1 MPEIE
6 VWSAGR
12 RSEGKVFLDVDPTG
26 GDRGPG
32 VRGGVF
38 YNPAMVNNRDLSII
52 LVDTLFENGQLPGR
66 SISILD
72 GLCGSG
78 IRALRFARELS
89 CSREV
94 AIKGIDIDEASIR
107 TAREGCITNGVEVD
121 FQVDELNGHLIRNRH
136 SYVDVDPFGSPA
148 PFIRNA
154 ISSLLN
160 GGVLAV
166 TATDTAALTG
176 SLPRVARRRYDTQ
189 LHRTDFQHELSCRAL
204 LGNLTRTA
212 ASLERSVSPLFF
224 YTSDHFVRGYVKL
237 GRGAG
242 RTDGSLKNVG
252 YILLDDNGRVEV
264 IHRLEDITAV
274 DGSPKVL
281 GPLWVGPL
289 EDRNLVTGM
298 LSAMEGERFAYMRT
312 HKRIKSMLETA
323 QSENGLPPGG
333 YDTNAVASELRMSPP
348 RISSLME
355 ALKAK
360 GFGVSRS
367 RFSPTLVKT
376 DTPWKVFKRT
386 FIDIAE
392 GE

>member
-6 VWSAGR
+6 VRSASR
-12 RSEGKVFLDVDPTG
+12 ETEGKVILDVDPTG

-52 LVDTLFENGQLPGR
+52 LVDTLLENNHLPGR

-78 IRALRFARELS
+78 IRGLRFARELAGS
-89 CSREV
+89 GEV
-94 AIKGIDIDEASIR
+94 TIRGIDIDEASIR
-107 TAREGCITNGVEVD
+107 TAREGCTINGVDVD
-121 FQVDELNGHLIRNRH
+121 FQMEELNSPLIRNRY
-136 SYVDVDPFGSPA
+136 SYIDVDPFGSPV

-176 SLPRVARRRYDTQ
+176 SIPRVAKRRYDTQ

-204 LGNLTRTA
+204 LGSLTRTA

-224 YTSDHFVRGYVKL
+224 YTSDHFVRGYIKL

-242 RTDGSLKNVG
+242 RTDGSLRNVG
-252 YILLDDNGRVEV
+252 YILLDDNGHVEV
-264 IHRLEDITAV
+264 IHRLEDITNM
-274 DGSPKVL
+274 DGGGKVI
-281 GPLWVGPL
+281 GPIWVGPL
-289 EDRNLVTGM
+289 EDRDIVTEM
-298 LSAMEGERFAYMRT
+298 LGTMEGERFTYMET
-312 HKRIKSMLETA
+312 HKHIRSMLETA
-323 QSENGLPPGG
+323 LSENGLPPGG
-333 YDTNAVASELRMSPP
+333 YDTNAVASNLGKSPP
-348 RISSLME
+348 RIASLME
-355 ALKAK
+355 SLKAK
-360 GFGVSRS
+360 GFVVSRS
-367 RFSPTLVKT
+367 RFSPILIKT
-376 DTPWKVFKRT
+376 NAPWMVFKRT
-386 FIDIAE
+386 FIDMAE
-392 GE
+392 GK

>member
-1 MPEIE
+1 MPKIE
-6 VWSAGR
+6 DGSTVR
-12 RSEGKVFLDVDPTG
+12 ITEGKVVLDVAPTG
-26 GDRGPG
+26 GYKGPG

-52 LVDTLFENGQLPGR
+52 LVNTLLEGGRLPGR
-66 SISILD
+66 SVSILD

-78 IRALRFARELS
+78 IRALRFARELTNS
-89 CSREV
+89 GEV
-94 AIKGIDIDEASIR
+94 TIRGIDIDEGSIR
-107 TAREGCITNGVEVD
+107 TACEGCAANGVNVD
-121 FQVDELNGHLIRNRH
+121 FLREELNGHLVRNRY
-136 SYVDVDPFGSPA
+136 SYVDVDPFGSPV

-176 SLPRVARRRYDTQ
+176 SIPRVARRRYDTA

-204 LGNLTRTA
+204 LGNLARTA

-252 YILLDDNGRVEV
+252 YILLDGNGYVEV
-264 IHRLEDITAV
+264 IHRLEEIRSV
-274 DGSPKVL
+274 DGGRKVI
-281 GPLWVGPL
+281 GPIWVGPL
-289 EDRNLVTGM
+289 EDREMVTDM
-298 LSAMEGERFAYMRT
+298 LGATKGERFTYMET
-312 HKRIKSMLETA
+312 HKHIRSMLETA
-323 QSENGLPPGG
+323 LSENGLPPGG
-333 YDTNAVASELRMSPP
+333 YDTNAVASILRMSPP
-348 RISSLME
+348 RISSLMG

-367 RFSPTLVKT
+367 RFSPILVKT
-376 DTPWKVFKRT
+376 DASWKVFKRT
-386 FIDIAE
+386 FIDIVE

>member
-6 VWSAGR
+6 VGSAGR
-12 RSEGKVFLDVDPTG
+12 KTEGKVFLDVDPTG

-52 LVDTLFENGQLPGR
+52 LVDILLENGQLPGR

-78 IRALRFARELS
+78 IRALRFAGELA
-89 CSREV
+89 CSGEV
-94 AIKGIDIDEASIR
+94 TIRGIDIDEASIR
-107 TAREGCITNGVEVD
+107 TAREGCTTNGVDVD
-121 FQVDELNGHLIRNRH
+121 FQVDELNGHLIRNRY
-136 SYVDVDPFGSPA
+136 SYVDVDPFGSPV

-176 SLPRVARRRYDTQ
+176 SIPRVAKRRYDTQ

-204 LGNLTRTA
+204 LGNLARTA

-252 YILLDDNGRVEV
+252 YILLDDNGCVEV
-264 IHRLEDITAV
+264 IHRLEDIAAV
-274 DGSPKVL
+274 DGRRKVL

-289 EDRNLVTGM
+289 EDREIVTKM
-298 LSAMEGERFAYMRT
+298 LSAMEGERFTYMKT
-312 HKRIKSMLETA
+312 HKHIRSMLETA
-323 QSENGLPPGG
+323 LSENGLPPGG
-333 YDTNAVASELRMSPP
+333 YDTNAVASILGMSPP
-348 RISSLME
+348 RITALME
-355 ALKAK
+355 ARKAK

-367 RFSPTLVKT
+367 RFSPTLIKT
-376 DTPWKVFKRT
+376 DALWKVFKKT
-386 FIDIAE
+386 FIDIVE

>member
-6 VWSAGR
+6 VGSAGR
-12 RSEGKVFLDVDPTG
+12 KTEGKVFLDVDPTG

-52 LVDTLFENGQLPGR
+52 LVDILLENGQLPGR

-78 IRALRFARELS
+78 IRALRFARELT
-89 CSREV
+89 CSGEA
-94 AIKGIDIDEASIR
+94 AIRGIDIDEASIR
-107 TAREGCITNGVEVD
+107 TAREGCAINGVEVD
-121 FQVDELNGHLIRNRH
+121 FQVDELNGHLIRNRY
-136 SYVDVDPFGSPA
+136 SYVDVDPFGSPV

-176 SLPRVARRRYDTQ
+176 SIPRVAKRRYDTQ
-189 LHRTDFQHELSCRAL
+189 LHRTDFQHEISCRAL
-204 LGNLTRTA
+204 LGNLARTA
-212 ASLERSVSPLFF
+212 ASLERSVVPLFF

-252 YILLDDNGRVEV
+252 YILLDDNGCVKV

-289 EDRNLVTGM
+289 EDREIVTRM
-298 LSAMEGERFAYMRT
+298 LNAMEGERFTYMKT
-312 HKRIKSMLETA
+312 HKHINSMLETA
-323 QSENGLPPGG
+323 LSENGLPPGG
-333 YDTNAVASELRMSPP
+333 YDTNAVASILGMSPP
-348 RISSLME
+348 RITSLIE
-355 ALKAK
+355 SLKAE
-360 GFGVSRS
+360 GFGASRS
-367 RFSPTLVKT
+367 RFSPTLIKT
-376 DTPWKVFKRT
+376 DASWKVFKRT

>member
-6 VWSAGR
+6 VGSAGR
-12 RSEGKVFLDVDPTG
+12 KTEGKVFLDVDPTG

-52 LVDTLFENGQLPGR
+52 LVDILLENGLLPGR

-78 IRALRFARELS
+78 IRALRFARELT
-89 CSREV
+89 CSGEATIR
-94 AIKGIDIDEASIR
+94 GIDIDEASIR
-107 TAREGCITNGVEVD
+107 TAREGCTINGVEVD
-121 FQVDELNGHLIRNRH
+121 FQVDELNGHLIRNRY
-136 SYVDVDPFGSPA
+136 SYVDVDPFGSPV

-176 SLPRVARRRYDTQ
+176 SIPRVAKRRYDTQ

-204 LGNLTRTA
+204 LGNLARTA
-212 ASLERSVSPLFF
+212 ASLERSVGPLFF

-252 YILLDDNGRVEV
+252 YILLDDNGCVEV

-289 EDRNLVTGM
+289 EDRELVIRM
-298 LSAMEGERFAYMRT
+298 LSAMEGERFTYMKT
-312 HKRIKSMLETA
+312 HRHIRSMLETA
-323 QSENGLPPGG
+323 LSENGLPPGG
-333 YDTNAVASELRMSPP
+333 YDTNAVASILGMSPP
-348 RISSLME
+348 RITSLIE
-355 ALKAK
+355 SLKAE
-360 GFGVSRS
+360 GFGASRS
-367 RFSPTLVKT
+367 RFSPTLIKT
-376 DTPWKVFKRT
+376 DASWKVFKRT